1 MEPVRGVSRGEC
13 TLSER
18 QLGHICLDVHRP
30 IAEATASAPQHLSA
44 EIDRDDDRTTRSACE
59 GFPGEETSP
68 GGNVQDQAR
77 GDQVGQQSGL

>member
-1 MEPVRGVSRGEC
+1 VSRRER

-18 QLGHICLDVHRP
+18 KLRHIRRDVHRP
-30 IAEATASAPQHLSA
+30 ITEATASAPQHLSA
-44 EIDRDDDRTTRSACE
+44 EIDRDDERTPRSARE